1 MVVGCIRWLVDL
13 LIERYDFCEK
23 VLYRIAYIL
32 EEVILSRG
40 SGAGNYLFFEIF
52 DLIVDFYIL
61 VVRGSNR
68 RNEIFIFVGFF
79 DFSVTWSE

>member
-52 DLIVDFYIL
+52 DLIVDFYG
-61 VVRGSNR
+61 RCQR
-68 RNEIFIFVGFF
+68 RNEICIFIFVSFF